1 MMRPSRKARFR
12 TLNGVIFGSRVAPT
26 MAVILTLIVTSTICC
41 KSTQTTPPAVPTV
54 SQSMD
59 SESYLEWQ
67 IATQATTDDLL
78 AEARRLAELGEDS
91 AALDRIDE
99 ALCAVLDPPDTVAEE
114 PAYLDFVAGL
124 LTAAEEL
131 EHSLSLSNDGFD
143 DGRIPPET
151 ELATDLGVSR
161 TTVRDALSLL

>member
-1 MMRPSRKARFR
+1 
-12 TLNGVIFGSRVAPT
+12 
-26 MAVILTLIVTSTICC
+26 MAVILTLIVTSTIGC
-41 KSTQTTPPAVPTV
+41 KSTQPTPAAVPTV

-67 IATQATTDDLL
+67 TATQATTDDLL

-124 LTAAEEL
+124 LTTAEEL
-131 EHSLSLSNDGFD
+131 ENSLSLGNDGFD
-143 DGRIPPET
+143 DGREMV
-151 ELATDLGVSR
+151 A
-161 TTVRDALSLL
+161 ALQPLQASYPNRLR